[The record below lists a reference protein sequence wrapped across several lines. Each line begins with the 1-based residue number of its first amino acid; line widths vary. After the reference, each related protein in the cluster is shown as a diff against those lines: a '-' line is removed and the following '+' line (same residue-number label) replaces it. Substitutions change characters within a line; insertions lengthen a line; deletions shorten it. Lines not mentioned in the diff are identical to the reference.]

1 MTPARLDVSR
11 EQVLAHRRRVGALN
25 ERLPPGRRSLRS
37 AAWAGL
43 QDSVPRAAVLSIHAR
58 VSSTEPDAWED
69 SSLAQVWGPRNSVY
83 VVPDRDR
90 AVFTLG
96 RLPDDPKERRDAE
109 DIAARLRK
117 RLGDQRM
124 PSGQAAES
132 IGVDHL
138 RLRFASVTG
147 TVLIRW
153 DGAREPAVWVVPK
166 PEMDP
171 SRARL
176 ELARRYLHVLGP
188 ATPVAFQR
196 WVSMPKAAAVATFEA
211 LGKALVPVHTPAGDG
226 WILAR
231 DEAAFREPEG
241 SQVGVRFLPSGDAYL
256 LAADRS
262 LLVPGADHRRTL
274 WPSSSVFPGG
284 LLIEGELVGTWRRA
298 KEQLTVHAWR
308 RLTPSTRR
316 AVEVEASTLPLP
328 GVEGPISVQWKT

>member
-1 MTPARLDVSR
+1 VTPARLDVSR
-11 EQVLAHRRRVGALN
+11 GQVLAYRRRIGALN
-25 ERLPPGRRSLRS
+25 ERLRPGRRSLRS
-37 AAWAGL
+37 AAWTGL

-58 VSSTEPDAWED
+58 VESTEPDAWED
-69 SSLAQVWGPRNSVY
+69 PSLVQVWGPRNSVY

-96 RLPDDPKERRDAE
+96 RLPDDPKERREAE

-117 RLGDQRM
+117 RLGDERV

-153 DGAREPAVWVVPK
+153 DGAREPTMWVVPK

-171 SRARL
+171 SQARL

-188 ATPVAFQR
+188 ATPDAFQR
-196 WVSMPKAAAVATFEA
+196 WVSRSKAAAVATFEA
-211 LGKALVPVHTPAGDG
+211 LGKALVPVRTPAGDG

-231 DEAAFREPEG
+231 DETTFREPEG
-241 SQVGVRFLPSGDAYL
+241 PQVGVRFLPSGDAYL
-256 LAADRS
+256 LSADRS

-274 WPSSSVFPGG
+274 WQSSAVSPGG
-284 LLIEGELVGTWRRA
+284 LMVEGELVGTWRRA
-298 KEQLTVHAWR
+298 KERLTVRAWR
-308 RLTPSTRR
+308 RLTASARS
-316 AVEVEASTLPLP
+316 AVEMEASTLPLP
-328 GVEGPISVQWKT
+328 GVEGPISVRWKT

>member
-1 MTPARLDVSR
+1 MTLARLDVSR
-11 EQVLAHRRRVGALN
+11 EQVLSYRRSVGALN
-25 ERLPPGRRSLRS
+25 ERLRPGRRSLRS
-37 AAWAGL
+37 AAWAGM
-43 QDSVPRAAVLSIHAR
+43 QDSAPRAALLSIHAR
-58 VSSTEPDAWED
+58 VERTEPDAWED
-69 SSLAQVWGPRNSVY
+69 PSLVQVWGPRNSVY

-109 DIAARLRK
+109 DIAALLRK
-117 RLGDQRM
+117 RVRDRRV

-132 IGVDHL
+132 IGVNHL
-138 RLRFASVTG
+138 RMRFASVTG

-153 DGAREPAVWVVPK
+153 DGAREPTVWVVPK
-166 PEMDP
+166 PEIDP

-188 ATPVAFQR
+188 ATPTAFQR
-196 WVSMPKAAAVATFEA
+196 WVSMSKAAAVATFEA
-211 LGKALVPVHTPAGDG
+211 LGKALVPVRTPAGDG
-226 WILAR
+226 WILAP

-241 SQVGVRFLPSGDAYL
+241 PQGGVRFLPSGDAYL

-274 WPSSSVFPGG
+274 WPSSSVSPGG
-284 LLIEGELVGTWRRA
+284 LLVRGELVGTWRRA
-298 KEQLTVHAWR
+298 KEQLTVRAWR
-308 RLTPSTRR
+308 RLTASARS

-328 GVEGPISVQWKT
+328 GVEGPISVRWKA